1 MSLENDDILILR
13 KMLMV
18 LSKIGP
24 LGLEKADLFEQTQ
37 LAASVPVKTSDLENR
52 FRILKNKGW
61 IYDVKQPM
69 TGRMRWVITEVG
81 KTAYKGL

>member
-1 MSLENDDILILR
+1 MGLENDDILILR

-18 LSKIGP
+18 LEKIGP
-24 LGLEKADLFEQTQ
+24 TGLEKKDLFEQTQ
-37 LAASVPVKTSDLENR
+37 LATSVPVTSADMENR
-52 FRILKNKGW
+52 FRILKNKAW
-61 IYDVKQPM
+61 IYDVKQPL